1 MITVEAETIFD
12 IWDAMK
18 PLIPAKDRLEAA
30 ERIIKICDEIGMS
43 ETDLEDLI
51 ENDKILEAAYDRYFE
66 AEDDYDEDEEDWD

>member
-1 MITVEAETIFD
+1 MITVESETIFD